1 MFLVEFA
8 EPFRSQGRPPVCL
21 QKTVKDDIL
30 EYTNGMKHSLLPG
43 DKVLA
48 PWEAD
53 TGRYGPGT
61 VLTGIETRDPLR
73 GKKDSALILLGN
85 TGDCWDKLCCGATD
99 RELSARRSLALL
111 TASRR

>member
-85 TGDCWDKLCCGATD
+85 TGETVGIN
-99 RELSARRSLALL
+99 SVVVLL
-111 TASRR
+111 TEN